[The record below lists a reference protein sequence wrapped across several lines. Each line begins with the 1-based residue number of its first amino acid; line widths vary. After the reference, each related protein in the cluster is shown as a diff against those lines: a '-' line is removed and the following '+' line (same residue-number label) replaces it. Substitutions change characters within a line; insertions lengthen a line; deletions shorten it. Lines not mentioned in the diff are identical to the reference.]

1 MSLLNQNE
9 KTLLNS
15 ERIDAPVLA
24 ALASALIDLGAP
36 ASLASLDKASRDGF
50 ELQTRSAFGLK
61 KFLGGSKSPS
71 EAAAALL
78 PPLNKALAG
87 IATASLSPPADPA
100 KWYSASEGFLN
111 IKLADDYLMASSAA
125 SEAPF
130 PQAPWLR
137 VLIDYS
143 SPNCAKRM
151 HVGHLRSTVIGD
163 ALCRLMQACG
173 ADVERVNH
181 LGDWGTPFG
190 VIIEQAL
197 GEKLDLEALDLK
209 SIEGVYQRG
218 AARMALAE
226 MPVPGDLADE
236 PRAAAIR
243 ERSEAQAFAQKAR
256 ETTAQMQRREQPA
269 HGAWAAIRKS
279 TVAQLQ
285 SMYDLMGI
293 GMAPQDAIG
302 ESDYQDEA
310 GPILQALVGSGICVS
325 GPQGIAFLGGKNP
338 LPLEKSASAGGGLLY
353 GGTDVAALARRAKT
367 GRKLLYVTDNRQAGH
382 FAALFELGI
391 EAGWIERGEAIH
403 VPFGMMLDASGQPF
417 KSRSGGAM
425 PLDELVHDA
434 VQMAS
439 DVTRSKAPH
448 ISDDELAA
456 LAAPIGIGALKYGDL
471 SRNRTS
477 AVKFDLG
484 TAVALEGDT
493 GPYLQY
499 ARVRALSASASA
511 IKLPAAARS
520 DSALD
525 AYERKLAWALCRIKD
540 AASEALQEL
549 SPHILCLAMFEAA
562 SAFGAFYENCPCDV
576 GGQHDPVRLALMES
590 FAARMGAC
598 LESLGIQSPSSM
610 PRPQKR
616 PAMGA

>member
-1 MSLLNQNE
+1 MPTMKEQMSLLSQNE
-9 KTLLNS
+9 KERLNS
-15 ERIDAPVLA
+15 ERVDAPILA
-24 ALASALIDLGAP
+24 ALATALAELGAP
-36 ASLASLDKASRDGF
+36 PSLASLDKASRDGF
-50 ELQTRSAFGLK
+50 ELQTRAAFGLK
-61 KFLGGSKSPS
+61 KVLGAKSPS
-71 EAAAALL
+71 EAAAVLL
-78 PPLNKALAG
+78 APFNQALAG
-87 IATASLSPPADPA
+87 IATASLSPPANPEQG
-100 KWYSASEGFLN
+100 YSASEGFIN
-111 IKLADDYLMASSAA
+111 IQLADAYLMAASAA
-125 SEAPF
+125 SESPF
-130 PQAPWLR
+130 PQASWLR

-163 ALCRLMQACG
+163 ALCRLMQSCG

-197 GEKLDLEALDLK
+197 GENLDLAALDLK

-226 MPVPGDLADE
+226 APLADGLE
-236 PRAAAIR
+236 GSS
-243 ERSEAQAFAQKAR
+243 ERSEAQRFAQKAR

-269 HGAWAAIRKS
+269 HGAWAAIRGS

-285 SMYDLMGI
+285 AMYDLMGI
-293 GMAPQDAIG
+293 GMGPEDAIG

-310 GPILQALVGSGICVS
+310 GPILQALVNSGICVS
-325 GPQGIAFLGGKNP
+325 GPQGTAFLGGKNP

-353 GGTDVAALARRAKT
+353 GGTDVAALARRSKT

-382 FAALFELGI
+382 FSALFELGI
-391 EAGWIERGEAIH
+391 QAGWIERGQAVH
-403 VPFGMMLDASGQPF
+403 VPFGMMLDATGQPF

-434 VQMAS
+434 VQLAG

-448 ISDDELAA
+448 LSEQELAA

-477 AVKFDLG
+477 AVKFDLA

-499 ARVRALSASASA
+499 AKVRAISASSSGA
-511 IKLPAAARS
+511 KLPAAERLAPV
-520 DSALD
+520 LD
-525 AYERKLAWALCRIKD
+525 PHERKLAWALCRIKD
-540 AASEALQEL
+540 AAVEAVQEL

-562 SAFGAFYENCPCDV
+562 SAFGAFYENCPCDL
-576 GGQHDPVRLALMES
+576 GGRHDPVRLALMAS

-598 LESLGIQSPSSM
+598 LDSLGIQSPAAM

-616 PAMGA
+616 PSMAA